1 MGEWISEQGNKPP
14 APYVYPNDFYRW
26 FKMIS
31 QASETIKFARVW
43 RIFKRFLYSTMER
56 IAKYEVNRS
65 KMTRRLGIHMAKHK
79 KIGQIIMI
87 FVSKTILKY

>member
-1 MGEWISEQGNKPP
+1 
-14 APYVYPNDFYRW
+14 
-26 FKMIS
+26 MIS

-79 KIGQIIMI
+79 KNRVNYNDICFEKNIKIMLA
-87 FVSKTILKY
+87 VSS